1 MPEIAKYRVYIAG
14 PYSKG
19 DVMLNIREA
28 IFAADWVL
36 AAGHVP
42 FLPHLTG
49 FWHVISPK
57 PYEAW
62 LALDA
67 AWLRQCEVL
76 IRLPGESS
84 GSDGEAAEAK
94 TLGMPVFPGV
104 VEFLTWANEQAA

>member
-1 MPEIAKYRVYIAG
+1 MIPKRVYIAG

-28 IFAADWVL
+28 IFAADWVI
-36 AAGHVP
+36 AAGNIP

-57 PYEAW
+57 PYEKW
-62 LALDA
+62 LELDM
-67 AWLRQCEVL
+67 AWLRQCDCV

-84 GSDGEAAEAK
+84 GADGEVAEAK
-94 TLGMPVFPGV
+94 ALGLPIFASVP
-104 VEFLTWANEQAA
+104 EFITWANA